1 MRIQAANTYFT
12 GTYSILNSNNGSS
25 FPYAMKVD
33 GLGNFGNRKS
43 LFNFGKVTITEHM
56 VTAKYGTKNELGLI
70 LAKNSVLM
78 LRLIILHVVWSVICI
93 LHHIFENKGL
103 FTHLLLQS
111 NGIAPERS

>member
-56 VTAKYGTKNELGLI
+56 VTAKYGTKITNGPRIQRQTIREKRKGYNHINGEL
-70 LAKNSVLM
+70 M
-78 LRLIILHVVWSVICI
+78 
-93 LHHIFENKGL
+93 
-103 FTHLLLQS
+103 
-111 NGIAPERS
+111 P